1 MKKFMLF
8 QMSAMT
14 MLLLLSLASCK
25 KEFYSSGGY
34 NTINN
39 DTYNYGSGGG
49 SYGGSFGGNTTFYAL
64 VGGLALD
71 RYSTSDPSSL
81 KASVQITGL
90 QTGETILGID
100 FRPAT
105 GQLYGVGST
114 SRIYVINPSTGSA
127 RMIGTAPFSPI
138 IAGTQVSFD
147 FNPTVDRIRLVTNTG
162 QNLRLNPET
171 GQVVAVDGSIN
182 GQSGADIEGVAYY
195 NNKAGATT
203 TTLYDIDV
211 FSDKL
216 FIQNPPNAGTLAVV
230 GSLNVNVEGQGGFD
244 IASYNEALAIFKV
257 NGRSSLLQI
266 DLTTGNAQVKASY
279 SQNYTGIA
287 IPTQSVAYAVNSDNN
302 LLIFSLSNSYS
313 NYSYNGFGDNNV
325 VLKPITGLQAGES
338 IIGLDMRPLNGQLY
352 GLGST
357 GKIYTLNASS
367 GAATLAFALSVPL
380 SGNSFG
386 FDFNPVVDRI
396 RIVSNTGQNLRFNP
410 NDGTTIV
417 DGNLNPGTPSITA
430 VAYNNNFAGTT
441 STTLFAI
448 DHNTDKLYQ
457 LNPPNAGT
465 LVLIGSLGIDISSA
479 SGFDYG
485 GTSGRAYGVFN
496 TGYST
501 KIYRIDTGTG
511 QATETGSLG
520 SSIIN
525 GFTIGLGF

>member
-1 MKKFMLF
+1 M
-8 QMSAMT
+8 
-14 MLLLLSLASCK
+14 
-25 KEFYSSGGY
+25 
-34 NTINN
+34 
-39 DTYNYGSGGG
+39 
-49 SYGGSFGGNTTFYAL
+49 
-64 VGGLALD
+64 
-71 RYSTSDPSSL
+71 
-81 KASVQITGL
+81 
-90 QTGETILGID
+90 
-100 FRPAT
+100 
-105 GQLYGVGST
+105 GST

-127 RMIGTAPFSPI
+127 RMIGTGPFTPV

-171 GQVVAVDGSIN
+171 GKVVAVDGSIN
-182 GQSGADIEGVAYY
+182 GQAGADIEGVAYY

-203 TTLYDIDV
+203 TTLYDIDIV
-211 FSDKL
+211 SDKL
-216 FIQNPPNAGTLAVV
+216 FIQNPPNAGTLTAV
-230 GSLNVNVEGQGGFD
+230 GSLNVNVDGEGGFD
-244 IASYNEALAIFKV
+244 IASYDEALAIFKV
-257 NGRSSLLQI
+257 NGKSSLLQI
-266 DLTTGNAQVKASY
+266 DLNSGNAQVRATY
-279 SQNYTGIA
+279 SKYYTGIA
-287 IPTQSVAYAVNSDNN
+287 IPTQSVAYAVSSDNN
-302 LLIFSLSNSYS
+302 LLIFSLSGSYS
-313 NYSYNGFGDNNV
+313 NYSFSGSGDNSMAS
-325 VLKPITGLQAGES
+325 KPITGLQSGES

-357 GKIYTLNASS
+357 GKIYTINASS

-417 DGNLNPGTPSITA
+417 DGNLNPGSPSITA

-441 STTLFAI
+441 STMLFAI
-448 DHNTDKLYQ
+448 DYTTDKLYR
-457 LNPPNAGT
+457 LNPPNDGT
-465 LVLIGSLGIDISSA
+465 LILIGSLGIDISSA
-479 SGFDYG
+479 NGFDYG